1 MGHFS
6 DPVIASGR
14 LRDDLVSVADRPVLL
29 IPGVI
34 TTLTIILHEVPH
46 EIGDFA
52 ILVQSGVPRRRAIF
66 LQLTTAVGALT
77 GTFISLLAEGAGKQR
92 GGGRGGVRVLEEGA
106 GRHGAGLGYGWEGQG

>member
-1 MGHFS
+1 M
-6 DPVIASGR
+6 PT
-14 LRDDLVSVADRPVLL
+14 
-29 IPGVI
+29 PGVI

-92 GGGRGGVRVLEEGA
+92 GGGRGGVRVQAEGA
-106 GRHGAGLGYGWEGQG
+106 GRWTAWTSWTGRG